1 MDVRCYLI
9 VVFICISQRLVTL
22 YIFSCTCWPSV
33 CILWK
38 NCLFRS
44 SAQFL
49 IRSLMYLFDVEL
61 YESLFIW
68 DINPLGY
75 IVRKYLLL
83 FSRLSFYLVDSFLC
97 CAEAFWF
104 DVVHFCSCFHCLMRP
119 IEKILLKPTSKSILP
134 TFPFMSLME
143 LGLTFKSLIHFKL
156 IFVYAVTK

>member
-1 MDVRCYLI
+1 MCKGSLCFTSSPTFAICFLFDNSHLMGVRCYLI

-49 IRSLMYLFDVEL
+49 IRLLMYLFDVEL

-75 IVRKYLLL
+75 IVCKYLLL
-83 FSRLSFYLVDSFLC
+83 FSRLSILSIVSFAVQKL
-97 CAEAFWF
+97 FG
-104 DVVHFCSCFHCLMRP
+104 LM
-119 IEKILLKPTSKSILP
+119 
-134 TFPFMSLME
+134 
-143 LGLTFKSLIHFKL
+143 
-156 IFVYAVTK
+156 